1 MSLGGTPVG
10 SDGHG
15 PGDGQG
21 QESEAAEATSHALQ
35 TKSPLRNKL
44 APLAL
49 VLLIVLVYLPTF
61 IWLVRSWLADPNYS
75 HGFLVP
81 LVSAILVVRKRS
93 QLQPAGRTYLGAAV
107 LALGI
112 ALYLTGFLLGMRY
125 VSALSFIIVLSS
137 LMLHF
142 YGMRVTWSMAFPIGF
157 LVFMIPMPFA
167 DDLALDLQ
175 SISVGSSGWLLRVLG
190 LSITISGAEIVL
202 DDMTFSVGLPCSGM
216 NTLIALLAFAALY
229 AYLLVGPSFKRV
241 VLLLWSIP
249 IAILANI
256 LRIASIILVAYYYN
270 EDFALGFYHDL
281 SNLLVFLLAFI
292 CLFLLGRILGCRL
305 IAPRQEH

>member
-10 SDGHG
+10 SDGYG
-15 PGDGQG
+15 PGDGRG
-21 QESEAAEATSHALQ
+21 QESEVAGASPHGLQ

-81 LVSAILVVRKRS
+81 LVSAILVWRKRS
-93 QLQPAGRTYLGAAV
+93 ELTPGGRTNLGAAV

-112 ALYLTGFLLGMRY
+112 ALYLIGFVWGMRY
-125 VSALSFIIVLSS
+125 VSALSFIVVLSG

-142 YGMRVTWSMAFPIGF
+142 YGMRATWSMAFPIGF
-157 LVFMIPMPFA
+157 LVFMIPMPFIGEMA
-167 DDLALDLQ
+167 FDLQ
-175 SISVGSSGWLLRVLG
+175 NICVHSSGWLLRVLG

-229 AYLLVGPSFKRV
+229 AYLLVGTSFMRV
-241 VLLLWSIP
+241 VLLLCSIP

>member
-10 SDGHG
+10 GDGHG

-21 QESEAAEATSHALQ
+21 QKSEAAEATSHGLQ
-35 TKSPLRNKL
+35 TKSPVRGKL
-44 APLAL
+44 APLVL
-49 VLLIVLVYLPTF
+49 VFLIVLAYLPTF
-61 IWLVRSWLADPNYS
+61 VWLVRSWLADPYYS

-81 LVSAILVVRKRS
+81 LVSAFLVWRKRS
-93 QLQPAGRTYLGAAV
+93 GLKLAGHTNVGAAV
-107 LALGI
+107 LAIGTG
-112 ALYLTGFLLGMRY
+112 LYLIGFIWGIRY
-125 VSALSFIIVLSS
+125 VSALSFIVVLTG

-175 SISVGSSGWLLRVLG
+175 SISVGSSGWLLGALG
-190 LSITISGAEIVL
+190 LPITISGVEIVL
-202 DDMTFSVGLPCSGM
+202 DDMAFTVGLPCSGM

-241 VLLLWSIP
+241 VLSLCSIP

-292 CLFLLGRILGCRL
+292 CLFLLGRIMGCRL